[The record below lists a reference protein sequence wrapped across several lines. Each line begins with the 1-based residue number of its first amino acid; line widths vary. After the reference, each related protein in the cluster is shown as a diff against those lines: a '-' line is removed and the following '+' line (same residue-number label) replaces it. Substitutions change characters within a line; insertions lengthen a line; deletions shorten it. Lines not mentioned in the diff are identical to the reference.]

1 MATHSSTLAWKI
13 PWTEEPGRLQ
23 FMGLQR
29 VGHDWAPSSLTHS
42 YEITK
47 KLKQLE
53 YLRTGNALYVLRL
66 THTEENYLAF
76 RLSNLEIS
84 NLEIIDIKK
93 CLKIYGKQQ
102 SIYTFLFFQRKKENK
117 SLKNMD

>member
-1 MATHSSTLAWKI
+1 M
-13 PWTEEPGRLQ
+13 
-23 FMGLQR
+23 
-29 VGHDWAPSSLTHS
+29 
-42 YEITK
+42 K

-66 THTEENYLAF
+66 THTEENYLVF

-84 NLEIIDIKK
+84 DLEIINIKK
-93 CLKIYGKQQ
+93 CLKIYGEQQ
-102 SIYTFLFFQRKKENK
+102 SIYTFLFFQRKKESK